1 MKNLI
6 SIFVIA
12 TIFTFSACNTKN
24 KSAEIAGYDYQEKST
39 ELNKE
44 LQAKVGDWVE
54 KGTVC
59 YGLVVAVDGSG
70 TPQHGKPVK
79 AKVVRISSDEIKM
92 KALEKINIG
101 PKEGCSEMGI
111 SRGETWQEKEGD
123 LFKTKDE
130 AIAYLKEKGLFMVE

>member
-24 KSAEIAGYDYQEKST
+24 KSAEIAGYNYQEKST

-59 YGLVVAVDGSG
+59 YGVVVAVDASG

-79 AKVVRISSDEIKM
+79 AKVVRISNDEIKM
-92 KALEKINIG
+92 KALEKISIG

-123 LFKTKDE
+123 LFKTEDE